1 MADIPEDDLEETRAA
16 LAPTLEAAAA
26 ILPWLA
32 KPRPPR
38 FDSAINQR
46 WIEAGKRLA
55 AAWSDRHNQG
65 TDDVRPAIFALYGVA
80 LETAD
85 AGCLRLGEALA
96 SAADHLEQHEMP
108 PRLIAALTA
117 CIENLSEPDGLE
129 HEAFAARNEHFAQ
142 RLEAALAMP
151 LTAGERSP
159 VLDHLFA
166 EEARERVEQMRE
178 ALLVLPPDAYAL
190 KTEAAQIAQQAE
202 HLELYGIMDQ
212 ARQLAGLIKGALDL
226 DSPDTRHG
234 IEGRLNDLSS
244 ALAAVDAEYH
254 GIDRRP

>member
-16 LAPTLEAAAA
+16 LAPTLEATAA

-38 FDSAINQR
+38 FDSALNRR
-46 WIEAGKRLA
+46 WIEAGQRLA
-55 AAWSDRHNQG
+55 AAWSNRHSQG

-96 SAADHLEQHEMP
+96 SAADHLEQRELP

-117 CIENLSEPDGLE
+117 CIESLGEAGGLE
-129 HEAFAARNEHFAQ
+129 HEAFAARSEHFAQ
-142 RLEAALAMP
+142 RLEAALAVP

-159 VLDHLFA
+159 VLDRLFA
-166 EEARERVEQMRE
+166 DEARERIAQMRE

-190 KTEAAQIAQQAE
+190 KSEAAQIAQQAE
-202 HLELYGIMDQ
+202 HLELYGIMEQ
-212 ARQLAGLIKGALDL
+212 ARQLAGLVDGALDL
-226 DSPDTRHG
+226 DNPETRHG
-234 IEGRLNDLSS
+234 IEARLHELSA
-244 ALAAVDAEYH
+244 ALAALDA
-254 GIDRRP
+254 

>member
-16 LAPTLEAAAA
+16 LAPTLEATAA

-38 FDSAINQR
+38 FDSALNQR
-46 WIEAGKRLA
+46 WIDAGQRLA
-55 AAWSDRHNQG
+55 AAWSNRHSQG
-65 TDDVRPAIFALYGVA
+65 TDDVRPAIFTLYGVA

-96 SAADHLEQHEMP
+96 SAADHLEQREMP
-108 PRLIAALTA
+108 PRLIAALSA
-117 CIENLSEPDGLE
+117 SIECLVEPGGLE
-129 HEAFAARNEHFAQ
+129 HEAFASRVDHFAQ
-142 RLEAALAMP
+142 RLEAALAP
-151 LTAGERSP
+151 HPGTGERSP

-166 EEARERVEQMRE
+166 DEAREHIEQMRD

-190 KTEAAQIAQQAE
+190 KSEAAQIAQHAE

-212 ARQLAGLIKGALDL
+212 ARQLAGIVNAALDL
-226 DSPDTRHG
+226 DNPEMRHG
-234 IEGRLNDLSS
+234 IEERLSDL
-244 ALAAVDAEYH
+244 AAAIAAVDA
-254 GIDRRP
+254 

>member
-16 LAPTLEAAAA
+16 LAPTLEATAA

-38 FDSAINQR
+38 FDSALNQR
-46 WIEAGKRLA
+46 WIDAGRRLG
-55 AAWSDRHNQG
+55 AAWSNRHRQG
-65 TDDVRPAIFALYGVA
+65 TADVRPAIFALYGVA

-96 SAADHLEQHEMP
+96 GAADHLEQREMP

-117 CIENLSEPDGLE
+117 CIECLSEADGLE
-129 HEAFAARNEHFAQ
+129 HEAFASRAGHFAQ
-142 RLEAALAMP
+142 RLEAALAP
-151 LTAGERSP
+151 DPNASQRSP
-159 VLDHLFA
+159 VLDRLFA
-166 EEARERVEQMRE
+166 EEAGEHIDQMRD

-190 KTEAAQIAQQAE
+190 KSAAAQIAQQAE

-212 ARQLAGLIKGALDL
+212 ARQLAGIVNGALDL
-226 DSPDTRHG
+226 DNPEMRHG
-234 IEGRLNDLSS
+234 IEERLNDL
-244 ALAAVDAEYH
+244 AAAIAAVHA
-254 GIDRRP
+254 